1 MLKDIQAWFGK
12 RIPTEWFE
20 APPDVSGDAEEIIVI
35 GRLREP
41 DAKGK
46 ARESTCVDAI
56 KRFREETRE
65 RRIAIAGEAEARFR
79 RHVAWGAECGDVR
92 MVFTSNSVPVMTRL
106 RLPERM
112 VLDTLIESGVARTRS
127 DALGWCVRLVGQH
140 EDDWLQELRKALVEV
155 QKVRAAGPQPRREDT

>member
-1 MLKDIQAWFGK
+1 MITCLHFGTRPVQRLPEPGAK
-12 RIPTEWFE
+12 AKPPE
-20 APPDVSGDAEEIIVI
+20 AA
-35 GRLREP
+35 RL
-41 DAKGK
+41 
-46 ARESTCVDAI
+46 DAI

-65 RRIAIAGEAEARFR
+65 RRIAIASEAEARFR
-79 RHVAWGAECGDVR
+79 RHIAWGAECGDVR

-140 EDDWLQELRKALVEV
+140 EGDWLQELRNALVEV
-155 QKVRAAGPQPRREDT
+155 QKVRAAGPQPRREDR

>member
-1 MLKDIQAWFGK
+1 MLKDIQSWFGK
-12 RIPTEWFE
+12 RVPAEWFE
-20 APPDVSGDAEEIIVI
+20 ALPDVSGDADEIVVI
-35 GRLREP
+35 GRLREA
-41 DAKGK
+41 DATGK
-46 ARESTCVDAI
+46 AREAACVDAI

-79 RHVAWGAECGDVR
+79 RHVAWGAECGDTR
-92 MVFTSNSVPVMTRL
+92 MIFTSNSVPVMTRL

-127 DALGWCVRLVGQH
+127 DALAWCARLVGQH
-140 EDDWLQELRKALVEV
+140 EGDWLRDLRNALVEV